1 MPPTATRDSLPAHLA
16 PLPEWVETA
25 TLRLAWVV
33 VAINLLG
40 TAFGVWHYRFQLL
53 ATPLA
58 MWPVVPDSPVATL
71 LMAGSLVSW
80 RLGRD
85 DNWLHALAFLGNLKY
100 GFWVVYVQLVIND
113 VLVSGSPYQWFLLWS
128 HLGMGLQALVV
139 YRYATFA
146 PQGVA
151 VAVAWFGL
159 NDAVDYF
166 VPVAGD
172 YYHTYFGPGF
182 AGASHASTAHDIA
195 ALGAVGLTLLGTYLA
210 LAIRVRRLERREESR
225 L

>member
-1 MPPTATRDSLPAHLA
+1 MESSDTLPTHLA
-16 PLPEWVETA
+16 PLPERVETA

-53 ATPLA
+53 ATPLPA
-58 MWPVVPDSPVATL
+58 WPVVPDSPVATL

-80 RLGRD
+80 KLGRD
-85 DNWLHALAFLGNLKY
+85 DNWLHALALLGNLKY

-113 VLVSGSPYQWFLLWS
+113 VLVSGSLYQWFLLWS

-139 YRYATFA
+139 YRYATFDPRA
-146 PQGVA
+146 VT

-159 NDAVDYF
+159 NDTVDF
-166 VPVAGD
+166 FLPVGGD

-182 AGASHASTAHDIA
+182 AGAGHASTAHDLA
-195 ALGAVGLTLLGTYLA
+195 AVGAVGLTLLGTVLT
-210 LAIRVRRLERREESR
+210 LTIRVWRLERGEEGR